1 MLHRWIWTPIVAF
14 GAVISTHAGEVVINE
29 IQSANESTTTDT
41 DGDTPDWIELRNL
54 GASPAG
60 LSGYGISDNLSD
72 PFKWYLPPFVLQP
85 GGIIVVWASDK
96 DTVYPNGEMH
106 ANFKIDS
113 DGEDVFLTV
122 PDGAHTERVPSVPIA
137 TNHSYGRSSS
147 DSTAWLF
154 FENPTPGEPNGAE
167 GYLGTLTAPQFSDE
181 PGFAT
186 TPFDLSLVSSDSAA
200 IIRYTLDGTIPTEDS
215 PVFTTPLP
223 VVDRTDAAPPHT
235 RIRTTSSAYPWHEP
249 VGDVFNGTVVRAKA
263 YKTGY
268 QPSAVATG
276 TFFVTGMGIDRYS
289 MPVVSLV
296 TSPENLFDPDSG
308 IYVPGTLHGQTGQK
322 LDTNFHQRG
331 DEWERPVH
339 IELFEPDGNR
349 ALAQAAGMRINGNY
363 ARSYHQKSFRIYARS
378 KYGKTWFKHQLFPN
392 HSTDRFKTFLLR
404 TASSDIYTAM
414 IRDAVIQELSGGM
427 GFTTQRYRPAVVMV
441 NGAYWG
447 VQFILDRYD
456 PDYFALKYDI
466 DPESIDLLEVPD
478 NSLYEVAAGDITHFN
493 EMIAYLR
500 HRDLSQARVFNEV
513 RRRMDVWNFADYCV
527 ANIIAGNSDWPQK
540 NVRTWRYH
548 TDVFD
553 ESTSTPLDGRWRW
566 LMFDTERGF
575 GLRVLST
582 PDFNTLGWSIDANI
596 YSDEATLIL
605 RKLVENEDFRS
616 YFINSLATYIN
627 TTFSRDRMLAV
638 IDSIAGVMQPEM
650 PEHIARWGEPATM
663 EIWKGHLDVMREFA
677 RERINHVYAHTVA
690 QFDLP
695 GYTLLS
701 LDIEGSESARGHIRV
716 SGVDIAPNT
725 PGVDESPYPWTG
737 TYFGSVP
744 LELEAIAPPGAILTG
759 WDGVPLADATAN
771 PIVLDLTGPVS
782 VTARFAASTSVSTG
796 AVPDQ
801 FTLGHARPN
810 PFNPAITIPYS
821 ILRES
826 VVRIVVYDIA
836 GRIVRRLAG
845 NVRHSPGRYE
855 SVWNGR
861 DEAGRMVASGVY
873 IVRVSVDAGVV
884 SRVCRVTLLR

>member
-1 MLHRWIWTPIVAF
+1 MLRRWIWIPIVAF
-14 GAVISTHAGEVVINE
+14 GAAISTHAGEVVINE
-29 IQSANESTTTDT
+29 IQSANESTITDT

-54 GASPAG
+54 GASPAD

-72 PFKWYLPPFVLQP
+72 PFKWSLPSLVLQP
-85 GGIIVVWASDK
+85 DGIIIVWASDK

-122 PDGAHTERVPSVPIA
+122 PDAAYTERVPSVPIA

-147 DSTAWLF
+147 DSSAWLF
-154 FENPTPGEPNGAE
+154 FETPTPGEPNGAV
-167 GYLGTLTAPQFSDE
+167 GYLGTLAAPQFSHE

-186 TPFDLSLVSSDSAA
+186 TPFDLSLISSDSAA
-200 IIRYTLDGTIPTEDS
+200 VIRYTLDGTIPTEDS
-215 PVFTTPLP
+215 PVFETPLSII
-223 VVDRTDAAPPHT
+223 DRTDGAPSHT
-235 RIRTTSSAYPWHEP
+235 RIRTTSSADPWHEP

-263 YKTGY
+263 FRPGY

-276 TFFVTGMGIDRYS
+276 TFFVTGMGVGRYS

-308 IYVPGTLHGQTGQK
+308 IYVPGTLHAQTGQK

-331 DEWERPVH
+331 DDWEHPVH
-339 IELFEPDGNR
+339 IEFFESDGSR
-349 ALAQAAGMRINGNY
+349 ALAQDAGMRINGNY

-392 HSTDRFKTFLLR
+392 HDTDRFKTILLR

-427 GFTTQRYRPAVVMV
+427 GFTTQRCRPTVVMV

-456 PDYFALKYDI
+456 ADYFAVRYDI
-466 DPESIDLLEVPD
+466 DPDSVDLLEVAD
-478 NSLYEVAAGDITHFN
+478 TGAYEVGAGEISHFN
-493 EMIAYLR
+493 EMIAYMR
-500 HRDLSQARVFNEV
+500 YKDLSQPSVFNTLS
-513 RRRMDVWNFADYCV
+513 RRMDVWNFADYCV

-540 NVRTWRYH
+540 NVRTWRYR
-548 TDVFD
+548 TDWNSMAP
-553 ESTSTPLDGRWRW
+553 EGTDGLWRW

-582 PDFNTLGWSIDANI
+582 PDYNTLAH
-596 YSDEATLIL
+596 ATNVNSPPTLLL
-605 RKLVENEDFRS
+605 RKLLVNPDFKA
-616 YFINSLATYIN
+616 YFVNSLATHLN
-627 TTFSRDRMLAV
+627 TSFTEPRALAV
-638 IDSIAGVMQPEM
+638 IDSIATRIRPEM
-650 PEHIARWGEPATM
+650 LEHIARWGEPSSM
-663 EIWKGHLDVMREFA
+663 EVWEGHLDVMREFA
-677 RERINHVYAHTVA
+677 RERMNHVYAHTVA
-690 QFDLP
+690 HFDLS
-695 GYTLLS
+695 GYALLS
-701 LDIEGSESARGHIRV
+701 LDVEGPESVRGHIRV

-725 PGVDESPYPWTG
+725 PGVTVPVYPWSKPF
-737 TYFGSVP
+737 FGSIP
-744 LELEAIAPPGAILTG
+744 IELEAIPPTGAVFAG
-759 WDGVPLADATAN
+759 WDGVPPADATAN
-771 PIVLDLTGPVS
+771 PIVLDLIGPAN
-782 VTARFAASTSVSTG
+782 VTARFAASTAISTG

-801 FTLGHARPN
+801 FTVGDGRPN
-810 PFNPAITIPYS
+810 PFNPVTAIPYS
-821 ILRES
+821 IPRES
-826 VVRIVVYDIA
+826 VVRIVIYDIA
-836 GRIVRRLAG
+836 GRIVRRLAE

-861 DEAGRMVASGVY
+861 DETGRMVASGVY
-873 IVRVSVDAGVV
+873 IVRVSVDAGAV